1 MLWFQLAPFALV
13 AERLSMFYRWEE
25 LLLAGDVEVFFILF
39 PVWGCPNFPGVV
51 RRAAELGCCGDVW
64 RLA

>member
-1 MLWFQLAPFALV
+1 
-13 AERLSMFYRWEE
+13 MFYRWEE

-39 PVWGCPNFPGVV
+39 PIRGCPNFPGVAQ
-51 RRAAELGCCGDVW
+51 RAAELGCRRDVW